1 MNNVIKE
8 NVAMDDYE
16 ILIKS
21 FIELY
26 NIKVNINENKPGY
39 ISSIISSI
47 ELDLSSIG
55 ISDNIILIPN
65 DDNYNA
71 KRGIIDLQCIINNNI
86 KEYENMSF
94 VSYIKYK
101 KHNIMDDIVKNYIK
115 WKEIKKFIDIR
126 LKGIYNREIKEDKG
140 DI

>member
-65 DDNYNA
+65 HDNYNA
-71 KRGIIDLQCIINNNI
+71 KRGVIDLQRIINNNI

-101 KHNIMDDIVKNYIK
+101 KHNIVDDIVKNYIK
-115 WKEIKKFIDIR
+115 WKEIKNFIDIR

>member
-101 KHNIMDDIVKNYIK
+101 KT
-115 WKEIKKFIDIR
+115 
-126 LKGIYNREIKEDKG
+126 
-140 DI
+140 